1 MEVFELVKEKYVL
14 VLKGGKIIGMDKVI
28 NLLVLIDKKMDNFVG
43 YFELSVSFKVFKFF
57 DEENEV
63 ESFEIG
69 GYVFLEIILFYVIS
83 GG

>member
-1 MEVFELVKEKYVL
+1 MDVFELVKEKYVL
-14 VLKGGKIIGMDKVI
+14 VLKGGKVIGMDKVI
-28 NLLVLIDKKMDNFVG
+28 NFLVLIDKKMDNFVG
-43 YFELSVSFKVFKFF
+43 YFELSVNFKVFKFF

-63 ESFEIG
+63 EGFEIG